1 MLKQRLRRSR
11 PWSRFAGVSLA
22 AGASLAMAGCGQ
34 AGDVPAAVDAPLA
47 EQHAPLLAQVTSFGS
62 NPGNLQMFRHV
73 PSGMPDNAPLVV
85 VMHGCT
91 QKAAGM
97 EGSGWSAA
105 ADVYKFYVV
114 YPQQQSG
121 NNMTSCFNW
130 FEPGDIA
137 RDRGEALSI
146 KQMVDTMKATYSIDP
161 ARVYVAG
168 FSAGAY
174 MVPALLAAYPDV
186 FSGGAIHSGGPYRC
200 ASSMTEGFSC
210 MSPGVNRTP
219 AAWGDLVRG
228 AYPGYAGPRP
238 RVTLWHGT
246 SDYTV
251 NVMNLTEAM
260 EQWTNVH
267 GIDQTPDTVET
278 VSGFPHKVYR
288 DEAGQALVETWE
300 LTGMGHAVAMDAQ
313 FQFPGGTAA
322 CGAVGAYLSD
332 VNLCSVYHQARF
344 FGLTEEGS
352 PTGDTTPP
360 TVNVTSPARGATV
373 SGTVDVTA
381 DAADAVGVTRV
392 EFLVNGEVV
401 ATDTQPPYAFAW
413 NTTAVSNGQH
423 TLGARAFDAAG
434 NQATDTDTVVT
445 VSNSGSPVPVTVQF
459 TSIVAEDGYL
469 KANADGG
476 GAALGLMTNL
486 ALGRGVDG
494 KYNRSFLSFDTSG
507 LPDGA
512 TVTRA
517 FLTVSYAS
525 GSGDPWSTPAGNTL
539 VIDVKTGTFNAANT
553 EAADW
558 AASATADGVAAIDR
572 FSAGTKS
579 SGDFSGEGLSAIN
592 TLGKTQLRLRF
603 TQAQAATQYLFV
615 RDGANAVLTV
625 VYTP

>member
-1 MLKQRLRRSR
+1 MLKQRLRRSW

-22 AGASLAMAGCGQ
+22 AGVSVAMAGCGP
-34 AGDVPAAVDAPLA
+34 AEDGPAAVDAPLA
-47 EQHAPLLAQVTSFGS
+47 EQHASLLAQVTSFGS

-73 PSGMPDNAPLVV
+73 PSGMPANAPLVV

-130 FEPGDIA
+130 FEPGDIT

-219 AAWGDLVRG
+219 AAWGDLVRS

-288 DEAGQALVETWE
+288 DEAGHALVETWE

-344 FGLTEEGS
+344 FGLTEEGG

-360 TVNVTSPARGATV
+360 TVNVTSPVRGATV
-373 SGTVDVTA
+373 SGTVDIIA

-434 NQATDTDTVVT
+434 NQATDNDTVVT
-445 VSNSGSPVPVTVQF
+445 VSNSGSPAPVTVQF
-459 TSIVAEDGYL
+459 TSIAAEDGYL
-469 KANADGG
+469 KASADGA

-486 ALGRGVDG
+486 ALGRGTDG

-558 AASATADGVAAIDR
+558 AASATADGVTAIDR

-579 SGDFSGEGLSAIN
+579 SGDFSSEGLSAIN
-592 TLGKTQLRLRF
+592 KLGKTQLRLRF